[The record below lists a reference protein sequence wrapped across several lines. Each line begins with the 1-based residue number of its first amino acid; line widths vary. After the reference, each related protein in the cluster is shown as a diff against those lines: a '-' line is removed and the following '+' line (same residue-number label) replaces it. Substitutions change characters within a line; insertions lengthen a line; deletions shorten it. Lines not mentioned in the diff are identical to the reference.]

1 MKDKICIVTLEVS
14 SLLSEED
21 TSKKVIEG
29 ISMGIQMTEIP
40 EVLKVQTFY
49 IGFRSTKSRFKLLLD
64 KVLTWKR

>member
-1 MKDKICIVTLEVS
+1 MEDKICIVTLEVS
-14 SLLSEED
+14 SILSEED

-29 ISMGIQMTEIP
+29 VSTGIQMIEIP